1 MTTVVQEIYG
11 SGNNIGTNN
20 GTNNNGT
27 NNIIIPVPVPI
38 IPVPYYFK
46 LGSLTRRHSVIGCVG
61 YEYANP
67 QKEEEIETK
76 EEEKETK
83 EEEKEEDTCSICLE
97 QQERG
102 QKKNLATTPC
112 GHTFCLTCLLGHLK
126 YNNSC
131 PLCRAPIEE
140 NAKKIATPISYDD
153 GVSLLNYELTS
164 LRIEEDIEQFVQ
176 NAIEIAGNSQTD
188 GSNVSSVVD
197 DLMVMVANFGF
208 NLLYDAVCH
217 MQNGEENVDPQWQ
230 HEMYGEDSE
239 SGDDEGSSDSGG
251 DDDDESEGGNLTTI
265 SSIDNDDEDDEDE
278 DDEDEDDEDE
288 DDEDDDIQKE
298 EGSGQHSSPWGNMYQ
313 LPDID

>member
-1 MTTVVQEIYG
+1 MTTAVEEIYG
-11 SGNNIGTNN
+11 SGNNNIGTNN
-20 GTNNNGT
+20 
-27 NNIIIPVPVPI
+27 NIIPVPI

-46 LGSLTRRHSVIGCVG
+46 LGSLTRRHSVIGCIG

-76 EEEKETK
+76 EETKEEIK
-83 EEEKEEDTCSICLE
+83 EEEKKEEEDTCSICLE

-140 NAKKIATPISYDD
+140 NAKKIASPISYDD

-251 DDDDESEGGNLTTI
+251 DDGDDDDDDDESEDGNLTTI
-265 SSIDNDDEDDEDE
+265 SSIDHE
-278 DDEDEDDEDE
+278 
-288 DDEDDDIQKE
+288 DEDDDIQKE
-298 EGSGQHSSPWGNMYQ
+298 EGSGQHGSPWGNMYQ